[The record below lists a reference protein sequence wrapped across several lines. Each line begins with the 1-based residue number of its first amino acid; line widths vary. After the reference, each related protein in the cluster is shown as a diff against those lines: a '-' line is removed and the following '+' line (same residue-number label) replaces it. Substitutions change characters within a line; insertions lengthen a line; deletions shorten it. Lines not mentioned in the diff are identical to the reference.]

1 VAIALA
7 ASAALDGYVDTKYPL
22 EQWRDA
28 LDHAA
33 AAGRLGTIKVV
44 FAPGRG

>member
-1 VAIALA
+1 MA
-7 ASAALDGYVDTKYPL
+7 APLDGYVDTKYPL
-22 EQWRDA
+22 GQWREA
-28 LDHAA
+28 VEHAA